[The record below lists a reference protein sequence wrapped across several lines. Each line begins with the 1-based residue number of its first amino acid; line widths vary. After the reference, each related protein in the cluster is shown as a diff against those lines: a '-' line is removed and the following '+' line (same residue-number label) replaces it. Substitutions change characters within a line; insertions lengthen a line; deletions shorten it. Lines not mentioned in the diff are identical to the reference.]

1 MKGIIS
7 VSSLS
12 NQALWRQWKE
22 SLDYWAAE
30 PHDRKLKERVDKL
43 EDEIVSR
50 LSAVGH
56 GDCKADFVSERPGR
70 KQCASVNQSTR

>member
-1 MKGIIS
+1 MKGTIS
-7 VSSLS
+7 VTSLS

-43 EDEIVSR
+43 EDEIVNR

-70 KQCASVNQSTR
+70 KRGTGIEMQT